1 MEPNTC
7 VTGGSPVE
15 LSRFTCMCKLPLC
28 RTLLNQTYKY
38 DCVGTN
44 LQNGKTFSFIKKREW
59 EVYRTAVGMKN

>member
-38 DCVGTN
+38 GCVGTN
-44 LQNGKTFSFIKKREW
+44 LQNGKTF
-59 EVYRTAVGMKN
+59 